1 MSVHTVACQ
10 HSMFLLYQNDS
21 TNLKTFL
28 LCVLYLLALSTEVE
42 RHTYT
47 LILFRGD
54 VYFLSL
60 EMCFL
65 LFELDVFVLLLQ
77 ATKVA
82 FTSLGVFFFY
92 EFFFQCK
99 LGLVVKTYTI

>member
-21 TNLKTFL
+21 TNLKTFF
-28 LCVLYLLALSTEVE
+28 LCVLYLLALSTEVG
-42 RHTYT
+42 RYTYT

-54 VYFLSL
+54 MFFLYS
-60 EMCFL
+60 ETCCL

-77 ATKVA
+77 AAKVA
-82 FTSLGVFFFY
+82 FTSLGVFF
-92 EFFFQCK
+92 
-99 LGLVVKTYTI
+99 L